1 MTKSLMH
8 MISCDN
14 KEFSDESKAQPSKH
28 FSTKTLEFINTHCK
42 YACLG
47 ETPLRLR
54 KRCTSRCG
62 LIQSLQKADVTKDR
76 LAKVESI
83 CDAGSDNR

>member
-28 FSTKTLEFINTHCK
+28 FSTKTLEFISTHCK

-47 ETPLRLR
+47 ETPAFDEALY
-54 KRCTSRCG
+54 K
-62 LIQSLQKADVTKDR
+62 QMWVDTKLSKSGRDQ
-76 LAKVESI
+76 
-83 CDAGSDNR
+83 G